1 MASVNYVLQER
12 LEREK
17 KEKQKLKEKERKQR
31 RRMEGKPVTKKE
43 REAESRRQIQLA
55 ALQEQ
60 GNCVSCMTIFNYCLP
75 PLLGMI
81 VPEKGQGE
89 KKKVVYGSRLRN
101 RKEKG
106 EPGMWLVISCVTN
119 KNVVVDRCEY
129 QRRF

>member
-1 MASVNYVLQER
+1 MNGLASVNYVLQER

-60 GNCVSCMTIFNYCLP
+60 GNCVMHYYFQLLP
-75 PLLGMI
+75 STLTRHDCAR
-81 VPEKGQGE
+81 KGA
-89 KKKVVYGSRLRN
+89 
-101 RKEKG
+101 
-106 EPGMWLVISCVTN
+106 
-119 KNVVVDRCEY
+119 
-129 QRRF
+129 RREEEEGGVW